1 MGLDTRSAI
10 PHPRRSQIAPM
21 ERRIANYLSSVG
33 GLQGDW
39 KLDGQVALGSRP
51 SGSVT

>member
-21 ERRIANYLSSVG
+21 ERRIANYPASVG
-33 GLQGDW
+33 LSDW
-39 KLDGQVALGSRP
+39 NGKLGNTASLDIY
-51 SGSVT
+51 T